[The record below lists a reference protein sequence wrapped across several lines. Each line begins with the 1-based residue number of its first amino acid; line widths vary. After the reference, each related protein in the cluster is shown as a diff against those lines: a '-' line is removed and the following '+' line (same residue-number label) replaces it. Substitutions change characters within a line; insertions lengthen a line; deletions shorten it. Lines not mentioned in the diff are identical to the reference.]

1 MYAWKKWLKSTYYCF
16 IEKNIQWEKYTES
29 VNKRGGRVW
38 FGGPTTPAEGTTPP
52 ARWFGFAAATSTAI
66 HAVTTDYRSFDAKN
80 ITPEQKAIME
90 QQMRAEKWDEYVE
103 KLKAG
108 TLYGDSCPVDPF
120 EKVMC
125 DGCQ

>member
-1 MYAWKKWLKSTYYCF
+1 MASASST
-16 IEKNIQWEKYTES
+16 EAVTPTAT
-29 VNKRGGRVW
+29 RG
-38 FGGPTTPAEGTTPP
+38 
-52 ARWFGFAAATSTAI
+52 FGFNGGALVGAGAVADQTSTGSET
-66 HAVTTDYRSFDAKN
+66 HYRSFDAKN
-80 ITPEQKAIME
+80 ITDDQKAIIE
-90 QQMRAEKWDEYVE
+90 AQMRAEKGDEYVE